1 MASSGISETVLKIS
15 IAKLG
20 EIGESLSAIKV
31 PPDGSCF
38 FHSVLRSFHRE
49 YIQSTTAENRKL
61 LCRRLRDT
69 VAETLE
75 EKNVTTKKTEYE
87 TLGGGYYSEF
97 NEAVKDEIGDKY
109 SLAALQQELF
119 SDNPVDHVYIEI
131 LSNHL
136 NLDIYLISSKTGDVY
151 LTGSHTSLLY
161 KGRRS
166 IVILYHPGHYDIIGI
181 RRPDAGDGQVIFD
194 CLFGN
199 NHQLIQAINS
209 RITELL
215 KEDKN

>member
-1 MASSGISETVLKIS
+1 MASSGISETVLKIT

-20 EIGESLSAIKV
+20 EIGESLSVIKV

-38 FHSVLRSFHRE
+38 FHSILRSFHRE
-49 YIQSTTAENRKL
+49 YIQSKTSEHRKL

-75 EKNVTTKKTEYE
+75 EKNSVTGKTEYE
-87 TLGGGYYSEF
+87 TLGGGYYGEF

-119 SDNPVDHVYIEI
+119 SDNAVDHAYIEI
-131 LSNHL
+131 LSNYL

-181 RRPDAGDGQVIFD
+181 RRSDIGDGQVIFD
-194 CLFGN
+194 CLFPSD
-199 NHQLIQAINS
+199 HRLIRAING

-215 KEDKN
+215 KESEN